1 MASIS
6 GNNSNEKYVPVGSA
20 TEGRAPEFSVDD
32 MLSDEFKQT
41 FNNVDCLSIGE
52 VAGILHEDVKRRK
65 ELNDQQS
72 NLVENVIFG
81 QTQKYVSMFSNITQ
95 PETKKSEIDD
105 LKDSLRSLRFEEND
119 QLRLTNPEIA
129 MLCTLVPEDYEE
141 AITLVPSLKDRF
153 ERGNVETI
161 IEKLEQKMQAMA

>member
-1 MASIS
+1 
-6 GNNSNEKYVPVGSA
+6 
-20 TEGRAPEFSVDD
+20 
-32 MLSDEFKQT
+32 
-41 FNNVDCLSIGE
+41 
-52 VAGILHEDVKRRK
+52 
-65 ELNDQQS
+65 
-72 NLVENVIFG
+72 
-81 QTQKYVSMFSNITQ
+81 MFSNITQ

>member
-32 MLSDEFKQT
+32 MLSEEFKQT

-81 QTQKYVSMFSNITQ
+81 QTQKYVSMFSNINTSFT
-95 PETKKSEIDD
+95 PIAT
-105 LKDSLRSLRFEEND
+105 ENCELASD
-119 QLRLTNPEIA
+119 
-129 MLCTLVPEDYEE
+129 
-141 AITLVPSLKDRF
+141 ITIPTASFNTTFNR
-153 ERGNVETI
+153 TS
-161 IEKLEQKMQAMA
+161 

>member
-1 MASIS
+1 MPDVVKSFLKMDNIQINHALTILGKNPYILEIETKNIS
-6 GNNSNEKYVPVGSA
+6 GAPNQKIIWKKQIELHSESEFFLINS
-20 TEGRAPEFSVDD
+20 
-32 MLSDEFKQT
+32 
-41 FNNVDCLSIGE
+41 
-52 VAGILHEDVKRRK
+52 
-65 ELNDQQS
+65 
-72 NLVENVIFG
+72 
-81 QTQKYVSMFSNITQ
+81 
-95 PETKKSEIDD
+95 DD